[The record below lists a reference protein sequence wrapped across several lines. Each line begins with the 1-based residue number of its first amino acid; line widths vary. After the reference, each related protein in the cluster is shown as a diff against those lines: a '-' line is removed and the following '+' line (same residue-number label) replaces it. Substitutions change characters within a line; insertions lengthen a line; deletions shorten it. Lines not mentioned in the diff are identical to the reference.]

1 MSGRLLDVSWWA
13 GAEVGEIMPLVY
25 GARAMELF
33 SVHCAW
39 WVMPRTP
46 RSRRLRTVSRINDVD
61 PQEPVAFLEAAP
73 GEDRVTVMLAAFEG
87 WNDAGEAASDAL
99 KYLHR
104 LWGAKRVGVI
114 EPDEYY
120 DFQFTRP
127 EVRLTSTGGH
137 KIKWPVTKIAKASI
151 PDTNIDVILVH
162 GIEPSYRWRAYTAEL
177 LAKAAELQVNYVV
190 LVGALLADVP
200 HSRPMPVTATCD
212 DEELATRLTLEASQ
226 YEGPIGIVGVINEV
240 ALLAGLP
247 TISLW
252 AAVPHYVAQAP
263 SPKAELALLNRIED
277 FLKVS
282 LPTAKVADDAHAWE
296 RGVNELAAGD
306 PEIAAYVQQLEEAK
320 DTAEL
325 PEATGESI
333 AQEFERYLRKRG
345 NEQP

>member
-1 MSGRLLDVSWWA
+1 
-13 GAEVGEIMPLVY
+13 
-25 GARAMELF
+25 ME
-33 SVHCAW
+33 
-39 WVMPRTP
+39 P
-46 RSRRLRTVSRINDVD
+46 I
-61 PQEPVAFLEAAP
+61 EFLEAAA
-73 GEDRVTVMLAAFEG
+73 GEERVTVLLAAFEG

-114 EPDEYY
+114 EPDDYY

-151 PDTNIDVILVH
+151 PGTSMDVILVH
-162 GIEPSYRWRAYTAEL
+162 GVEPSYRWRAYTAEL
-177 LAKAAELQVNYVV
+177 LAKAAELNVNYVV

-200 HSRPMPVTATCD
+200 HSRPIPVTATCD
-212 DEELATRLTLEASQ
+212 DDALATSLNLEASQ
-226 YEGPIGIVGVINEV
+226 YEGPIGIVGVLSEV

-263 SPKAELALLNRIED
+263 SPKAELALLNKIED
-277 FLKVS
+277 FLNVS
-282 LPTAKVADDAHAWE
+282 LPTSELAEDASAWE
-296 RGVNELAAGD
+296 RGVNELAAEDG
-306 PEIAAYVQQLEEAK
+306 EIAAYVRQLEQAK

-333 AQEFERYLRKRG
+333 AQEFERYLRRRG
-345 NEQP
+345 HEQQ